1 MIYDL
6 QQTDDPRDIVHR
18 SVQTLV
24 EGGVIGLPS
33 ETVYGLVASA
43 LCVDAVKKLVQIISH
58 GNPTGNL
65 QWGQIALCI
74 RSSESVGDYL
84 LPQTLLARRLT
95 ERCFPGPL
103 TLVSDCSADGSAVCM
118 LPQEVQRLLRQP
130 ANGDGKTGGLGK
142 EAASRVSKHR
152 LLSHIHRYLSA
163 PLIWGE
169 FPVEPAPADSP
180 SSPNRGATT
189 ITALSEQIDRSA
201 PEANLPL
208 LLDDG
213 VSRYGGVGTVVR
225 AAGNSWQILRE
236 GVIQRAAMN
245 QFVKPVIAIVCT
257 GNTCRSPM
265 AETLLRDLLH
275 KKFGREDVVR
285 VISAGVAAGRGS
297 GAAPQSVEVMGRLG
311 LDLTGHCSQPL
322 DDPLMSMSDLVLT
335 MTRRHRD
342 AILAAWPDR
351 KDRVFTL
358 RRDGGD
364 ISDPVGMPVDIYEQ
378 CAQQMRGELEQ
389 WIEALDDDFFPN
401 TSDAATLEG
410 HNGNEA
416 PGPANEDVPPK
427 NGLDRGDTDDPHH
440 HGDLT

>member
-18 SVQTLV
+18 SVQALV
-24 EGGVIGLPS
+24 EGNVIGLPS
-33 ETVYGLVASA
+33 ETVYGVVASS
-43 LCVDAVKKLVQIISH
+43 LCVGAVERVFEMVQKS
-58 GNPTGNL
+58 NERAQQPSSSNDPSKADPTP
-65 QWGQIALCI
+65 GQIALCV
-74 RSSESVGDYL
+74 RSTEAVGDFL
-84 LPQTLLARRLT
+84 VPRTKLAGRLS

-103 TLVSDCSADGSAVCM
+103 TLISDCSPEQSALGRLPAAVQAILRRSAGGVGEPAGSEYSMMERFPVAV
-118 LPQEVQRLLRQP
+118 
-130 ANGDGKTGGLGK
+130 
-142 EAASRVSKHR
+142 RVSHHR

-169 FPVEPAPADSP
+169 F
-180 SSPNRGATT
+180 
-189 ITALSEQIDRSA
+189 SA
-201 PEANLPL
+201 PGSPALTTAASLDEHLSQIATKSPLPL

-213 VSRYGGVGTVVR
+213 LSRYGGVGTVVR
-225 AAGNSWQILRE
+225 SSGNSWQILRE

-275 KKFGREDVVR
+275 KRFGREDVAR

-297 GAAPQSVEVMGRLG
+297 GASPQSVEVMGRLG
-311 LDLTGHCSQPL
+311 LDLTGHASQPL
-322 DDPLMSMSDLVLT
+322 DDPLMLMADLVLT

-364 ISDPVGMPVDIYEQ
+364 ITDPVGMPVDVYEQ
-378 CAQQMRGELEQ
+378 CADQIREELEK
-389 WIEALDDDFFPN
+389 WIDALDSDFFPK
-401 TSDAATLEG
+401 TSDKLSGQG
-410 HNGNEA
+410 HNV
-416 PGPANEDVPPK
+416 DVDPNPPQSSPE
-427 NGLDRGDTDDPHH
+427 GDHS
-440 HGDLT
+440 

>member
-33 ETVYGLVASA
+33 ETVYGVVASA
-43 LCVDAVKKLVQIISH
+43 LCVNAVKELVRIISGGSTDSADRGGH
-58 GNPTGNL
+58 LLP
-65 QWGQIALCI
+65 GQISLCT
-74 RSSESVGDYL
+74 RSTESVGDFL
-84 LPQTLLARRLT
+84 LPRTRLVRRLS

-103 TLVSDCSADGSAVCM
+103 TLVSDCSADESALGM
-118 LPQEVQRLLRQP
+118 LPPEVQAILRES
-130 ANGDGKTGGLGK
+130 GLAEDLRDDSVG
-142 EAASRVSKHR
+142 EAAFRVSKHR

-169 FPVEPAPADSP
+169 FSAQSGSAITTAPK
-180 SSPNRGATT
+180 
-189 ITALSEQIDRSA
+189 LSERVASIS
-201 PEANLPL
+201 PPVSLPL

-213 VSRYGGVGTVVR
+213 LSRYGGGGTVVR
-225 AAGNSWQILRE
+225 VAGNSWQILRE

-245 QFVKPVIAIVCT
+245 QFVKPVIAIICT

-265 AETLLRDLLH
+265 AETLLKDLLH
-275 KKFGREDVVR
+275 KKFGREDVAR
-285 VISAGVAAGRGS
+285 VTSAGVAAGRGS
-297 GAAPQSVEVMGRLG
+297 GASSQSVEVMGKLG

-322 DDPLMSMSDLVLT
+322 DDPLMAMSDLVLT

-364 ISDPVGMPVDIYEQ
+364 VTDPVGMPVDIYEQ
-378 CAQQMRGELEQ
+378 CAQQIREELEH
-389 WIEALDDDFFPN
+389 WIEALDDDFFPISSDDATDQIN
-401 TSDAATLEG
+401 LTADDASVSDAKPSSKDANDSEG
-410 HNGNEA
+410 M
-416 PGPANEDVPPK
+416 
-427 NGLDRGDTDDPHH
+427 DDSNPH
-440 HGDLT
+440 GGIT